1 MKSPEHRELTRRAY
15 PQGFDR
21 STFRSALQVVIA
33 VTAAAWLAVAQG
45 TSDANTV
52 LTTGLAWAYPAGSTT
67 AFGSPLGSGPFHM
80 PGSSLTLTRTQME
93 AAKGPI
99 DWYPED
105 HPAAPRVVKGPAS
118 GHAEPCAECHGF
130 SGAGFPGSADL
141 AGLPAAYIE
150 EQVRAFASGERRSA
164 NPHQPNTAEMIKA
177 AKSVT
182 PRQLQ
187 EAAAYFA
194 HLPRAHWLRVV
205 ETSTVP
211 RTIPDKFGWLDP
223 APGGGS
229 EPIGSRVV
237 ELSDDLP
244 QSFLGNDH
252 VVLTDYVPPGA
263 LARGRAIV
271 ETGGV
276 NGQPCTACHGAT
288 LGGGPTA
295 PPLAGRSAAYL
306 ARTVWDIRV
315 GARRGVA
322 VTPMLAPSRAL
333 SALDIRDAAAYLA
346 SLAP

>member
-1 MKSPEHRELTRRAY
+1 MEPPAHRETARSAC
-15 PQGFDR
+15 PQGDDR
-21 STFRSALQVVIA
+21 STSRSALRVVIA
-33 VTAAAWLAVAQG
+33 AIGAAWLAAAFG
-45 TSDANTV
+45 TNDANTA
-52 LTTGLAWAYPAGSTT
+52 LTTGLAWAYPSGSTT
-67 AFGSPLGSGPFHM
+67 AFGSPLGPGPFRM
-80 PGSSLTLTRTQME
+80 PGSPLTVTRTQME
-93 AAKGPI
+93 HAEGPI
-99 DWYPED
+99 DWYPKD

-118 GHAEPCAECHGF
+118 GKAEPCAECHGF

-141 AGLPAAYIE
+141 AGLPAAYIA
-150 EQVRAFASGERRSA
+150 EQVRSFASGERHSA
-164 NPHQPNTAEMIKA
+164 DPHQPNTAEMIKV

-194 HLPRAHWLRVV
+194 HLPRTHWLRVV

-211 RTIPDKFGWLDP
+211 KTIPDKFGWLDP
-223 APGGGS
+223 APGGGT
-229 EPIGSRVV
+229 EPIGERIV

-263 LARGRAIV
+263 LSRGRAIV

-276 NGQPCTACHGAT
+276 SGQPCTVCHGAS
-288 LGGGPTA
+288 LRGGQTA

-315 GARRGVA
+315 GARHGLA
-322 VTPMLAPSRAL
+322 VTPMVAPSRAL

>member
-1 MKSPEHRELTRRAY
+1 MNRLARRVA
-15 PQGFDR
+15 
-21 STFRSALQVVIA
+21 IA
-33 VTAAAWLAVAQG
+33 VTGTAWIAAAFGAN
-45 TSDANTV
+45 DANTP
-52 LTTGLAWAYPAGSTT
+52 LTTGLAWAYPSGSTT
-67 AFGSPLGSGPFHM
+67 AFGSPVGPGPFHM
-80 PGSSLTLTRTQME
+80 PGSSLTVTRTQME
-93 AAKGPI
+93 HAEGPI

-105 HPAAPRVVKGPAS
+105 HLTAPRVVKGPAS
-118 GHAEPCAECHGF
+118 GKAEPCAECHGF

-141 AGLPAAYIE
+141 AGLPAAYIA
-150 EQVRAFASGERRSA
+150 EQVRAFASGQRRSA
-164 NPHQPNTAEMIKA
+164 DPHQPNTAEMIKV

-194 HLPRAHWLRVV
+194 QLPRAHWLRVV

-211 RTIPDKFGWLDP
+211 KTIPDKFGWLDP
-223 APGGGS
+223 APGGGT
-229 EPIGSRVV
+229 EPIGGRIV

-263 LARGRAIV
+263 LSRGRAIV

-276 NGQPCTACHGAT
+276 SGQPCTVCHGAT
-288 LGGGPTA
+288 LRGGQTA
-295 PPLAGRSAAYL
+295 PPLAGRSAAYM

-315 GARRGVA
+315 GARHGPA

-333 SALDIRDAAAYLA
+333 SPLDIRDAVAYLA